1 MISKNFFVKLVKII
15 GCELEFANQLANAV
29 GSGEIALDGYIGDTE
44 QALITEIQ
52 DYLDDDVGNSGI
64 DVGEIYSVWMSNL
77 KRPNGYLVKIDDD
90 EYNPVS
96 AGELYNLFE
105 ILKERFATAKNIDY
119 ATTM

>member
-1 MISKNFFVKLVKII
+1 MISKDFFVKLIKII
-15 GCELEFANQLANAV
+15 KSEQEFANQLANAV
-29 GSGEIALDGYIGDTE
+29 GSGEIALDGYIGEIE

-52 DYLDDDVGNSGI
+52 DYIDEDADKSYFDVW
-64 DVGEIYSVWMSNL
+64 EIYFVWMDNL

-90 EYNPVS
+90 EYNPLS

-105 ILKERFATAKNIDY
+105 VLKERFATAKNIDY